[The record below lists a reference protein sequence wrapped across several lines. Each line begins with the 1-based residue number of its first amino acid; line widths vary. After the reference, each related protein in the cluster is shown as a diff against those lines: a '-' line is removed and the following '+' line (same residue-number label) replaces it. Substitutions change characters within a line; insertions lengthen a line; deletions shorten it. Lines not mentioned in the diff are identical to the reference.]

1 MTCAAALRGARI
13 RFLTSD
19 YLGVTEPGAL
29 RRLLSIGPP
38 ATIRCYEAGRGSFHP
53 KAYLFDHADG
63 SGRGF
68 IGSSNLSRTGLV
80 DGIEWTWTI
89 MDSEAGQP
97 MLELRLELTR
107 FSGHP
112 TVRFGGVQDGK
123 ENDNP
128 VHAGV

>member
-1 MTCAAALRGARI
+1 MTATQGLPSIPRLHVGRSTTLIHALRHELLHCTSASLAVAFVMASGLDLLEGDLRAAALRGARI

-38 ATIRCYEAGRGSFHP
+38 TRIRCYEEGRGSFHP

-68 IGSSNLSRTGLV
+68 IGSSTG
-80 DGIEWTWTI
+80 DPA
-89 MDSEAGQP
+89 SA
-97 MLELRLELTR
+97 
-107 FSGHP
+107 
-112 TVRFGGVQDGK
+112 
-123 ENDNP
+123 
-128 VHAGV
+128 